1 MERIFDRR
9 FSLSPGGHGLGLH
22 LTKRICDKFGWVIAL
37 ESTATG
43 TVARVTF

>member
-1 MERIFDRR
+1 MNDLKIFSGRANR
-9 FSLSPGGHGLGLH
+9 E
-22 LTKRICDKFGWVIAL
+22 LTKRICDKFGWAIAL